1 MPNSVRIWGPGSLS
15 NLGPGFDTLG
25 VALNGVGDVVEVFET
40 DGPGVTILP
49 DHGASATPT
58 DPTRNTAGRAALFLL
73 KAFPGRVKGLGI
85 RIYKGIRPGSGLGSS
100 AASASAAA
108 LGALSILTD
117 RSKEDAVEAALEGE
131 AGVSGARH
139 GDNVL
144 PALLGGAVLTSASQ
158 PERYRRVH
166 IPVDVHFA
174 VIRPEV
180 EVLTKEARDLLPQS
194 VPLRDAVHNASSL
207 AFLIDALRAGDLEEV
222 GRAIEQDRIVEPV
235 RAGLIP
241 CYDAVLGAARESGA
255 LGAALSGSGPAMF
268 ALVASEAQ
276 AEDVCAAMQEACQD
290 AGFRSTGLACSIDL
304 EGARQT
310 DLKQPTAIY

>member
-1 MPNSVRIWGPGSLS
+1 MPKSVRIWGPGSIS

-25 VALNGVGDVVEVFET
+25 MALRGLGDVVEVFET
-40 DGPGVTILP
+40 EEPGVSILA
-49 DHGASATPT
+49 DRGASETPS

-73 KAFPGRVKGLGI
+73 NAYPGRVRGLGI
-85 RIYKGIRPGSGLGSS
+85 RLYKGIRPGSGLGSS

-117 RSKEDAVEAALEGE
+117 RPKDDAVEAALEGE

-166 IPVDVHFA
+166 IPVDIHFA

-180 EVLTKEARDLLPQS
+180 EVLTKEARDLLPERVS
-194 VPLRDAVHNASSL
+194 LRDAVHNASSL

-222 GRAIEQDRIVEPV
+222 GRTIEQDRIVEPV
-235 RAGLIP
+235 RAGLLP
-241 CYDAVLGAARESGA
+241 CYDVVLGAARESGA

-268 ALVASEAQ
+268 AVVDSRAR
-276 AEDVCAAMQEACQD
+276 AEEVLAAMQAASHA
-290 AGFRSTGLACSIDL
+290 AGFSSTGLATSIDP
-304 EGARQT
+304 EGARHT
-310 DLKQPTAIY
+310 NLKQPTAIY